1 MKKVALLLLFIL
13 TFGFGQTLII
23 NEIMQN
29 PSAVSD
35 ANGEWF
41 EIYNNSDEE
50 IDLNGFT
57 IKDNDTDSHL
67 ITEETIIA
75 PYSFAV
81 LGRNADSTTNGGLSV
96 DYEYSG
102 FTLAN
107 GADEV
112 VLIDSYGIT
121 VDSVAYDG
129 GPNWPDPNGAS
140 MALLEIS
147 LDNTIGSNWV
157 EYDSLTYGDGD
168 YGTPGE
174 LNFPIII
181 EGSVI
186 NVPGDQPTIQD
197 AINVAVSGDT
207 VLVQPGTYYENINY
221 NGKNIV
227 IGSLILTTGDTSYIS
242 QTVIDGNEEGSVVT
256 INSGE
261 DSTTVLRGFTIKN
274 GLATYGGGILVGN
287 STVKLKQMIID
298 DNIATDQGGGVF
310 IVQSNNVLIEDCQFS
325 NNTSVSSGAAIQYH
339 QGSTGK
345 IVDTIVENNV
355 SGYSG
360 VIYVFDSEVHLE
372 NCLVVNNTSNNEGI
386 FFSYGGKSRI
396 SNSTF
401 YNNTISNTGGAIGLG
416 YSDTVFVI
424 NSIVYNNNPA
434 SFYMAANEQ
443 WEPIVIDYTDA
454 EGGESAVINGNISEV
469 IWGDGNIDANP
480 LFCNPDSGGYT
491 LAENSP
497 CVGTGQD
504 GVNMGAL
511 DVGCEPILLI
521 EIDPIPEKFTLYQN
535 YPNPF
540 NPITTLR
547 YDLPKQSHV
556 NIVIYN
562 MLGRQV
568 RTLINQT
575 QEAGFKSMTWDAN
588 DDRGK
593 PASAGIYL
601 YTIQAGDFRQ
611 TLKMV
616 LLK

>member
-1 MKKVALLLLFIL
+1 
-13 TFGFGQTLII
+13 
-23 NEIMQN
+23 
-29 PSAVSD
+29 
-35 ANGEWF
+35 
-41 EIYNNSDEE
+41 
-50 IDLNGFT
+50 
-57 IKDNDTDSHL
+57 
-67 ITEETIIA
+67 
-75 PYSFAV
+75 
-81 LGRNADSTTNGGLSV
+81 
-96 DYEYSG
+96 
-102 FTLAN
+102 
-107 GADEV
+107 
-112 VLIDSYGIT
+112 
-121 VDSVAYDG
+121 
-129 GPNWPDPNGAS
+129 
-140 MALLEIS
+140 
-147 LDNTIGSNWV
+147 
-157 EYDSLTYGDGD
+157 
-168 YGTPGE
+168 
-174 LNFPIII
+174 
-181 EGSVI
+181 
-186 NVPGDQPTIQD
+186 VPGDQPTIQD

-256 INSGE
+256 VNSGE
-261 DSTTVLRGFTIKN
+261 DSTTVLSGFTIKN
-274 GLATYGGGILVGN
+274 GLATHGGGILVWN

-310 IVQSNNVLIEDCQFS
+310 IVQSNNVLIEDCKFS

-401 YNNTISNTGGAIGLG
+401 YNNTISNTGGAIGLA

-480 LFCNPDSGGYT
+480 LFCNPDSGDYT

-497 CVGTGQD
+497 CIGTGEN
-504 GVNMGAL
+504 GANMGAF
-511 DVGCEPILLI
+511 DVGCEAILS
-521 EIDPIPEKFTLYQN
+521 IDKDVIPLQYVLHQN

-540 NPITTLR
+540 NPVTTLR
-547 YDLPKQSHV
+547 YDLPENSYV
-556 NIVIYN
+556 NVTVYD
-562 MLGRQV
+562 MLGREV
-568 RTLINQT
+568 KTLVNTT
-575 QEAGFKSMTWDAN
+575 QDAGFKSVIWDATN
-588 DDRGK
+588 DYGK
-593 PASAGIYL
+593 PVSAGVYL
-601 YTIQAGDFRQ
+601 YKIQAGEFVQ
-611 TLKMV
+611 TKKMV